1 MKSHRDTDMLDHTT
15 IDQLRT
21 LKLDAFATALV
32 AQRAQ
37 PDIHSMSFEERLALL
52 VQREVHARADRRQTR
67 LLQLANLRYPRA
79 SIEDIEARPDRGIE
93 RKTLMSLALG
103 EWITLGDTVIFTG
116 PTGVGKSWLACALG
130 QYACRQGYSVRY
142 LRLPRLTEELR
153 LLHGNGQF
161 GKWLIAMAR
170 IDVLLLDD
178 WGLVGLD
185 TQTRADLLEL
195 IEDRAARKATVITT
209 QLPVEHWHGWLGE
222 ATIADAICDRL
233 LQRAHRF
240 TLGGESI
247 RKAPT
252 PDGAVRKAG
261 KPHTV
266 KPS

>member
-1 MKSHRDTDMLDHTT
+1 MLDHTT

-21 LKLDAFATALV
+21 LKLDAFATALE

-37 PDIHSMSFEERLALL
+37 PDIHAMSFEERLAML
-52 VQREVHARADRRQTR
+52 VQREIHARTDRRQTR
-67 LLQLANLRYPRA
+67 LLQLANLRYPHA
-79 SIEDIEARPDRGIE
+79 CIEDVETRPDRGIE
-93 RKTLMSLALG
+93 RKALMSLALG
-103 EWITLGDTVIFTG
+103 DWVTLGDTVIFTG

-130 QYACRQGYSVRY
+130 QYACRQGHSVRY
-142 LRLPRLTEELR
+142 LRLPRLAEELR

-185 TQTRADLLEL
+185 AQTRADLLEL

-209 QLPVEHWHGWLGE
+209 QLPLEHWHGWIGD

-233 LQRAHRF
+233 LQRSHRF
-240 TLGGESI
+240 NLGGESI
-247 RKAPT
+247 RKAGT
-252 PDGAVRKAG
+252 QDTSARKSTKSATA
-261 KPHTV
+261 KAA
-266 KPS
+266 